1 MIVAGSGGSEWSVF
15 KRDQVA
21 CVDFTESMVDILS
34 YSDETELP
42 LKPRQRSYVWQFA
55 NDIKIGDYIV
65 ATSGSKKIF
74 GIGQCVKNYYY
85 DDRKPNFKHCIGVKW
100 LKLDGNWYYQKK
112 KAPQRTITKDSDEER
127 IKLYRSILAGNRQI
141 SLNDFLNW
149 YEENKEKLLPKA
161 QRLKSENEKL
171 REEFLQ
177 EWPLSRLASM
187 TLDEYVIG
195 KGAQNPSLCYQLE
208 QGKYKNLYMSIRGG
222 AATKFGIYWSK
233 TKNDYLDKT
242 NQTIPTD
249 ELGEQFEELKS
260 DLLEII
266 EAGINYQF
274 DHPIFH
280 QKESQN
286 SFFGRSAMIVKLL
299 CIYDK
304 GNSYFGVNNSN
315 THFWKQLLPLEIQ
328 GAIYKQNYQL
338 VKTIQ
343 ERYPELDGVTLGPIL
358 LQYYQLWEGD
368 NETEM
373 IEETMVSKYDKE
385 IDMLKKSRNLIF
397 RGAPGTGK
405 TYLARQ
411 MAAEMIGCSVDE
423 LGEHP
428 QFGFVQFHPNYDY
441 SDFVEGLRPTTVGDS
456 IGFELQDGIFKS
468 FCKEA
473 IAATEQGGQDNFDE
487 AWLSFWETV
496 SGETDSYKM
505 KTLTG
510 KPMNLIAFDRNGN
523 TGVTEKSSSS
533 LFFNYHQCYKVY
545 RGFPGVPKGGLDN
558 YRKAI
563 IQEMKDKFGLKEYKA
578 PVAQTAEGKP
588 FIFLID
594 EINRGDM
601 AKIFGELFFSLDPN
615 YRGKTGAIST
625 QYANLHVSEEKFYI
639 PENVYIIGTMNDID
653 RSVDSFDF
661 AMRRRF
667 RFVEITAEDRLDMLE
682 ELGEQSAEAKI
693 RLTNLNTAISN
704 IEGLDSH
711 YHIGPAYFLKLK
723 EVDYDVLWSDFIGP
737 LLEEYLRG
745 NYNAAEELANLKEA
759 FEDTTDYG
767 N

>member
-1 MIVAGSGGSEWSVF
+1 MENLEFSLIITKESIESNDVNFTIDNISDGDNYKFLDVYFENNLGEKRRRNFNKHERKGNQTLPRLAFQLYEYEISKLTKEEKLNFPTCRYTTKSEAIRGIFESSVEF
-15 KRDQVA
+15 KQYRNTIEFLEYKGKENNFVIYCWNIFSTLLFIQECLLRFGD
-21 CVDFTESMVDILS
+21 DGDKFILK
-34 YSDETELP
+34 Y
-42 LKPRQRSYVWQFA
+42 R
-55 NDIKIGDYIV
+55 
-65 ATSGSKKIF
+65 
-74 GIGQCVKNYYY
+74 
-85 DDRKPNFKHCIGVKW
+85 RKPNNKSGT
-100 LKLDGNWYYQKK
+100 LL
-112 KAPQRTITKDSDEER
+112 
-127 IKLYRSILAGNRQI
+127 
-141 SLNDFLNW
+141 
-149 YEENKEKLLPKA
+149 EEN
-161 QRLKSENEKL
+161 
-171 REEFLQ
+171 
-177 EWPLSRLASM
+177 
-187 TLDEYVIG
+187 
-195 KGAQNPSLCYQLE
+195 
-208 QGKYKNLYMSIRGG
+208 
-222 AATKFGIYWSK
+222 
-233 TKNDYLDKT
+233 
-242 NQTIPTD
+242 
-249 ELGEQFEELKS
+249 S
-260 DLLEII
+260 DLPTL
-266 EAGINYQF
+266 
-274 DHPIFH
+274 
-280 QKESQN
+280 K
-286 SFFGRSAMIVKLL
+286 
-299 CIYDK
+299 
-304 GNSYFGVNNSN
+304 N
-315 THFWKQLLPLEIQ
+315 T
-328 GAIYKQNYQL
+328 
-338 VKTIQ
+338 
-343 ERYPELDGVTLGPIL
+343 
-358 LQYYQLWEGD
+358 
-368 NETEM
+368 
-373 IEETMVSKYDKE
+373 YDKE

-456 IGFELQDGIFKS
+456 IGFELQDGIFKA

-533 LFFNYHQCYKVY
+533 LFFNYNQCYKVY

-625 QYANLHVSEEKFYI
+625 QYANLHESEEKFYI

-667 RFVEITAEDRLDMLE
+667 RFVEITAEDRLDMLD

-723 EVDYDVLWSDFIGP
+723 EVDYELLWSDFIAP